1 MIRFFIDLYNFIRLK
16 RSKTVFR
23 IGFFS
28 ENNFIYEYLEPYILR
43 KMKQHKI
50 LILGFEDINRDY
62 LNLKN
67 IFIFKTKLFQ
77 EIVFLT
83 LNLKYLYSSTPDLN
97 FTIFK
102 KSKFS
107 KCKYIYLSHTPV
119 SMNLIYRKNA
129 FDHFDAVQAT
139 SVYQYKEMKEIIK
152 KRNLKT
158 KVFKSEYLF
167 VKKQITKIKP
177 GNFET
182 DLLIAPSWNS
192 NFYKTNCHLILNK
205 LLKEYK
211 ISFKLRPHPLSFKKK
226 EISLSELKKENIP
239 VDNLKYIDFQ
249 KYDFLIS
256 DWSGI
261 FIEYALIF
269 RRRAFLINT
278 PKKMLNNEYFKLE
291 NKPIEIS
298 LRNTLAKSFEISEIS
313 EIIKEIL
320 SQKNLQKN
328 YDSNN
333 EIDKI
338 IKSNFY

>member
-1 MIRFFIDLYNFIRLK
+1 LIRLFIDLYNFIRLK

-50 LILGFEDINRDY
+50 LILSFEDINRDY

-67 IFIFKTKLFQ
+67 VFIFKTKLFQ

-167 VKKQITKIKP
+167 VKKQITKIKS

-211 ISFKLRPHPLSFKKK
+211 ISFKLRPHPISFKKK

-278 PKKMLNNEYFKLE
+278 PKKIVNREYFKLE

-298 LRNTLAKSFEISEIS
+298 LRNTLARSFEISEIP

-328 YDSNN
+328 KDSNN

>member
-1 MIRFFIDLYNFIRLK
+1 
-16 RSKTVFR
+16 
-23 IGFFS
+23 
-28 ENNFIYEYLEPYILR
+28 
-43 KMKQHKI
+43 MKKHKI
-50 LILGFEDINRDY
+50 LILSFEDINRDY

-67 IFIFKTKLFQ
+67 VFIFKTKLFQ
-77 EIVFLT
+77 EIIFLT

-167 VKKQITKIKP
+167 VKKQITKIKSS
-177 GNFET
+177 NFET

-192 NFYKTNCHLILNK
+192 NFYITNCHLILNK

-249 KYDFLIS
+249 KYNFLIS

-278 PKKMLNNEYFKLE
+278 PKKIVNKEYFKHE

-298 LRNTLAKSFEISEIS
+298 LRNTLARSFEISEIP

-328 YDSNN
+328 KDSNN